1 MIVLFSMIDN
11 FSQLPPTLPFLLPS
25 YLKCGCTLAS
35 AGQKSHRNTWPV
47 FTQKTIKGYRVS
59 QVTPISGLDLF
70 SLATELACFHSITC
84 VIPTDFQNVGV
95 PNLLHRWCRTVILS
109 AEGNVPAPF
118 DKKTHFRH
126 SNALLPNGYDASEGV
141 NTITMSF
148 Q

>member
-1 MIVLFSMIDN
+1 MIFLFSIIDN
-11 FSQLPPTLPFLLPS
+11 FSQLPPTPPFLPWCR
-25 YLKCGCTLAS
+25 KCGCTLAP
-35 AGQKSHRNTWPV
+35 AGRRIRRNTWSV
-47 FTQKTIKGYRVS
+47 FTPKTIKGYR
-59 QVTPISGLDLF
+59 VTPISGLDLF
-70 SLATELACFHSITC
+70 SLATGLGCFHSITC

-95 PNLLHRWCRTVILS
+95 PNLLHRWCRTIILS